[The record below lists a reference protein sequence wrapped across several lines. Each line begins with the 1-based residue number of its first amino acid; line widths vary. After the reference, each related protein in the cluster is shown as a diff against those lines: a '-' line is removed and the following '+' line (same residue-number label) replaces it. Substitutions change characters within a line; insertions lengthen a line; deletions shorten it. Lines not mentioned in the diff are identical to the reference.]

1 MAKTPPIVCFAG
13 RSGSGKTTLLVE
25 VIRLLRGRGYRVATV
40 KHDVHGATF
49 DTEGK
54 DSWRHKE
61 AGAETVVLV
70 APGRVVS
77 ISDSPGEPSLEEVRD
92 RFCAGADILL
102 AEGFKRAPH
111 PKIEVARAALGAE
124 LLLGPRDGLVAV
136 ASDFNADPGV
146 PMLDLNAPG
155 KVADFV
161 EETFLKPPSGSRA

>member
-1 MAKTPPIVCFAG
+1 MAGPPPIVCFVG

-25 VIRLLRGRGYRVATV
+25 VIRLLRERGWRVASV

-61 AGAETVVLV
+61 AGAETVILV

-77 ISDSPGEPSLEEVRD
+77 VSDTEGEVTLEEVRA
-92 RFCAGADILL
+92 RFAGGADLIL

-111 PKIEVARAALGAE
+111 PKIEVARAARARS
-124 LLLGPRDGLVAV
+124 LLLGEGDGLVAV
-136 ASDFNADPGV
+136 ATDFETDAAV
-146 PMLDLNAPG
+146 PRLDLGRPAA
-155 KVADFV
+155 VADFV
-161 EETFLKPPSGSRA
+161 EDRFLHRREALR